1 MESAIKRINII
12 SNQIVE
18 NNRTSFL
25 ETNNTSSI
33 SIPSSSEDKYKFET
47 VLIEIKDGSIALVTL
62 NRPKSLNSFNYQMS
76 KELLDCC
83 RLLDK
88 DDRVKCIVLTGSGTK
103 SFACGADIKEMV
115 SHDMVYMMKRGQ
127 LIDNLC
133 DLKEIE
139 KPIIAAVNGYA
150 LGGGCE
156 VAMICDIIVAGEN
169 AVFGQPE
176 TKIGTIPGAGGTQ
189 RLIRAVGK
197 SKAMEMIL
205 TGNPIDAQQALQF
218 GLVSCVVPIDKTI
231 ETALKMAK
239 QITSLSPI
247 VIKLAKETVNHA
259 QESNLTE
266 GLHIERRVFHST
278 FALKDRQEGM
288 DSFANK
294 RKPNWTNN

>member
-1 MESAIKRINII
+1 MESALNRINII
-12 SNQIVE
+12 SNQIVNE
-18 NNRTSFL
+18 TSFL
-25 ETNNTSSI
+25 EINNTSS
-33 SIPSSSEDKYKFET
+33 EGTNKYKFET
-47 VLIEIKDGSIALVTL
+47 ILVNIIDDSIALVTF
-62 NRPKSLNSFNYQMS
+62 NRPKALNSFNYQMG

-88 DDRVKCIVLTGSGTK
+88 DDNVKCIVLTGSGTK
-103 SFACGADIKEMV
+103 SFACGADIKEMAN
-115 SHDMVYMMKRGQ
+115 HDMAYMMKKGH

-133 DLKEIE
+133 DLREIE

-176 TKIGTIPGAGGTQ
+176 TKIGTIPGAGGSQ

-239 QITSLSPI
+239 QIASLSPI
-247 VIKLAKETVNHA
+247 IIKLAKVTVNNA

-266 GLHIERRVFHST
+266 GLNIERRIFHST
-278 FALKDRQEGM
+278 FALKDRSEGM
-288 DSFANK
+288 NSFANK